1 MKITCDYGEFDVFTY
16 REPGV
21 KSINRAVSVDSLV
34 RALGLSFRRLPAG
47 PDVRYVELG
56 EKILVPIHHLN
67 TWLTVVKADPEVINR
82 LSLHLSDHVS
92 RDVGF
97 LSYAHIQ
104 LQESLTALGA
114 YYIESR
120 LDAEYP
126 VDEVEDSLYEFFCDF
141 LQSGEYDPLL
151 LKVGDRPMT
160 DVEIWGL
167 SILETTAS
175 QHIRQFISDRLD
187 PRDILLYLQV
197 RLKESVWR
205 IGDQVR
211 SMAAEFAAP
220 E

>member
-1 MKITCDYGEFDVFTY
+1 
-16 REPGV
+16 
-21 KSINRAVSVDSLV
+21 
-34 RALGLSFRRLPAG
+34 
-47 PDVRYVELG
+47 
-56 EKILVPIHHLN
+56 
-67 TWLTVVKADPEVINR
+67 
-82 LSLHLSDHVS
+82 
-92 RDVGF
+92 VGF